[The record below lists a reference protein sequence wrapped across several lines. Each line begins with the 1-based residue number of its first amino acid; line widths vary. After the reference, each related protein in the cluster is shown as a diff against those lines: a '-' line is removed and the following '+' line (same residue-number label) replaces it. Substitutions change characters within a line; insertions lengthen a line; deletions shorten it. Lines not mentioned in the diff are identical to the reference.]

1 MLSKIKTLLQKAWD
15 QNFHQRRI
23 NWPIL
28 LAAAAIGLVFL
39 VFGVDLF
46 RADAGQVT
54 GAFGS
59 LIGGIIGAGGA
70 VWAVHL
76 TIARQRN
83 EEIERVGDAVRTEI
97 TAFVKYVIGAVEI
110 CQQIKA
116 GLKIPRQDARYI
128 AKNFWG
134 DPIIYPAVADRVGL
148 LPHPQATTEF
158 YMRLSEV
165 RGMLEALRTKTDP
178 QSFINVQA
186 PPEHVTPDFA
196 ASIADSL
203 VTALQLARPIVASDG
218 DSSAKSQLAAWVQT
232 TVVGQIDEC
241 LKSTKESFPSAGSFK
256 TPPSRS

>member
-1 MLSKIKTLLQKAWD
+1 MLSKIKTRLQKAWD
-15 QNFHQRRI
+15 RNLRQRRI
-23 NWPIL
+23 HWSVL
-28 LAAAAIGLVFL
+28 LATAAIGLVFL
-39 VFGVDLF
+39 FFALDLL
-46 RADAGQVT
+46 RSDAGQ
-54 GAFGS
+54 GAGALGS
-59 LIGGIIGAGGA
+59 FIGGIIGAGGA

-83 EEIERVGDAVRTEI
+83 EEIERVGDAVRTEV

-110 CQQIKA
+110 CQQIKD

-203 VTALQLARPIVASDG
+203 ITALQLARPIVASDG
-218 DSSAKSQLAAWVQT
+218 DPCTKSQLAAWVHT

-241 LKSTKESFPSAGSFK
+241 LESAKASFPSAESFK
-256 TPPSRS
+256 TPPSGS